1 MTNTDTDKLCRSM
14 ALRVHTGADPHRLG
28 RALAHAASGARLWV
42 EDVPGGADSEVAALH
57 RERELSRSADPHT
70 GPGLRVVLLR
80 YTDQVADLVVVAH
93 RAILADPYALA
104 RAVLGETA
112 PPAAAPDG
120 TDPAEHGERL
130 RAALNALDRTAP
142 PEWGLG
148 TPGDPATGEHAFTV
162 PADGALA
169 AELTLRAAL
178 GLVLARCTGRD
189 EVVLGVDPEH
199 ALTLS
204 TAGEPTVGQYLER
217 VQRAVPAAGL
227 APAVGLFT
235 TDTPEP
241 LTGEG
246 VKAETTAVRP
256 FLAPPHH
263 LSLHLADDGS
273 TVLAGTCHYRRSAF
287 GAETVRW
294 LTGMLA
300 TAHRSLVAAD
310 PDTPLTGLDL
320 LDAPQRHA
328 LARLGG
334 LQSQDQAPEERSERI
349 EQTVSGWA
357 RRTPDA
363 PAVTFGD
370 RTLTYRQLDQE
381 AARTAA
387 GLRRLGVRPG
397 DRVGV
402 CLDRSLDLVVVLLA
416 VLKAGA
422 AYVPMD
428 PAYPGERLAFTTE
441 DAALR
446 LVVTES
452 ETFPRTDDVRLVP
465 PAALA
470 ADGEPDETAE
480 QPADAPAYVIYTSG
494 STGRPKGVVV
504 PHRNVAAL
512 LAATKD
518 DFGLARDDVWTLF
531 HSSAF
536 DFSVWEIW
544 GCLMTGG
551 RLVVVPYWASRD
563 PAQFAA
569 LLASERVT
577 VLSQTP
583 SAFAQLTQV
592 DRDEPISGSVRLV
605 VFGGEPLDT
614 RPLRFWQDR
623 HPEEECRLV
632 NMFGITET
640 TVHVTAQTVTRH
652 EAITGSRSVGRPLP
666 GWHVYVLD
674 PEGRELPP
682 GVPGE
687 IYVGG
692 HGVAGRYL
700 NRPELTEQRFLP
712 DPHAPGLMYRS
723 GDRGRLLPDGRLEH
737 LGRLDNQV
745 KLRGFRIELDEIR
758 SRLLDAPAVD
768 AAAVVLR
775 EGTDGDT
782 AGARL
787 DGYVVFRAVGA
798 LTGDLQDVRRH
809 AARFLPDH
817 MVPSTLTALSALPL
831 TPNGKVD
838 TARLPLPLADP
849 DTAVPE
855 TAGDDLASR
864 LRAVWE
870 KLFGFRVG
878 PDDDFFTLGGNS
890 LLGVRLLA
898 AMREQG
904 LPTFPLPQLYL
915 HRTVSALTAVL
926 EGAGART

>member
-1 MTNTDTDKLCRSM
+1 MKSTDTDRLCRAT
-14 ALRVHTGADPHRLG
+14 ALRLYSGADPRHLG
-28 RALAHAASGARLWV
+28 AALARAAGGARLWV
-42 EDVPGGADSEVAALH
+42 EDVPDGADSDTAGLY
-57 RERELSRSADPHT
+57 RERELSRPVNPHT
-70 GPGLRVVLLR
+70 GPGLRAVLLR
-80 YTDQVADLVVVAH
+80 YTDAVADLVVVAH
-93 RAILADPYALA
+93 RAALADPYDLVQ
-104 RAVLGETA
+104 AVLAEA
-112 PPAAAPDG
+112 AAPAAAPE
-120 TDPAEHGERL
+120 EHGERL
-130 RAALNALDRTAP
+130 RQALDAYDRAP
-142 PEWGLG
+142 APAWTLG
-148 TPGDPATGEHAFTV
+148 TPDDSGTGRHPFTL
-162 PADGALA
+162 PADGSLP

-178 GLVLARCTGRD
+178 GLVLARCTGGD
-189 EVVLGVDPEH
+189 EVELGVDAEH
-199 ALTLS
+199 TIAFTTGGS
-204 TAGEPTVGQYLER
+204 PTVGAYLER
-217 VQRAVPAAGL
+217 VRDAVPAPGS

-235 TDTPEP
+235 TDTPEA

-246 VKAETTAVRP
+246 LKAETIDVRP
-256 FLAPPHH
+256 FLAPLHH
-263 LSLHLADDGS
+263 LSVHLTDDGS
-273 TVLAGTCHYRRSAF
+273 TALTGTCHYRRSAF
-287 GAETVRW
+287 GDDTVRW
-294 LTGMLA
+294 LTGMLT
-300 TAHRSLVAAD
+300 TAHRSLTAAG
-310 PDTPLTGLDL
+310 PDTPLADIALFDDT
-320 LDAPQRHA
+320 QRHA

-334 LQSQDQAPEERSERI
+334 LDRSLEVPDERI
-349 EQTVSGWA
+349 EQTVQGWA
-357 RRTPDA
+357 RRRPDA

-370 RTLTYRQLDQE
+370 LTLTYQELDRR
-381 AARTAA
+381 AAAYAA
-387 GLRRLGVRPG
+387 GLRHLGVTAG

-402 CLDRSLDLVVVLLA
+402 CLDRSADLVVVLLA

-422 AYVPMD
+422 TYVPMD
-428 PAYPGERLAFTTE
+428 PAYPRERLEYTTE
-441 DAALR
+441 DAGLR
-446 LVVTES
+446 LVVTDS
-452 ETFPRTDDVRLVP
+452 DAFPAGPDVRLVAPADLDAPQAQDATAP
-465 PAALA
+465 PSS
-470 ADGEPDETAE
+470 
-480 QPADAPAYVIYTSG
+480 ADAPAYVIYTSG
-494 STGRPKGVVV
+494 STGRPKGVGV

-518 DFGLARDDVWTLF
+518 DFRLGPDDAWTFF

-563 PAQFAA
+563 PEQFAG
-569 LLASERVT
+569 LLGTEQVT

-592 DRDEPISGSVRLV
+592 DRRTRISSSVRLV

-614 RPLRFWQDR
+614 RPLRFWQDH
-623 HPEEECRLV
+623 HPEHTCRLV

-652 EAITGSRSVGRPLP
+652 EALTGSRSVGRPLP

-674 PEGRELPP
+674 PQGRELPP

-687 IYVGG
+687 IHVGG

-700 NRPELTEQRFLP
+700 NRPELTAQRFLP
-712 DPHAPGLMYRS
+712 DPHAPGPMYRT

-758 SRLLDAPAVD
+758 ARLLDAPAVD

-775 EGTDGDT
+775 EAADGDT

-787 DGYVVFRAVGA
+787 DGYVVFRATSGA
-798 LTGDLQDVRRH
+798 TGDIDEVRRH

-817 MVPSTLTALSALPL
+817 MMPSTLTELSALPL

-838 TARLPLPLADP
+838 TARLPLPLAGP
-849 DTAVPE
+849 AAGTPE
-855 TAGDDLASR
+855 PAGDDLPSR

-878 PDDDFFTLGGNS
+878 PDDDFFALGGNS

-915 HRTVSALTAVL
+915 HRTVNALSAVL
-926 EGAGART
+926 EATESRT